1 MQKTLR
7 GKDVATGSSIE
18 VAFDQTI
25 GAVRSASGPDDL
37 YLSPGWID
45 VQVNG
50 FAGVDYNSS
59 QTSHE
64 EIARSLQVL
73 FSTGVT
79 RFYPT
84 VITGGPEDMQ
94 GALENLARAKDALP
108 DGDAMDG
115 FHVEGPH
122 ISPDD
127 GPRGAHPKRWV
138 RPPDVDEFRRWQD
151 AARGNIRLVTVA
163 PEWPQAPAY
172 IEALTAAGVVISI
185 GHTNADGAEIANAV
199 AAGATMSTHLGNGAH
214 QILQRHPNYIWE
226 QLAEDRLI
234 ASFIVDG
241 VHLPASFLKVALRA
255 KGLERSVLVTD
266 ASSPAGAKPGRYS
279 LGEQTVI
286 LTEDNRVILSDQ
298 DKLAGSA
305 LRMDHGVQNLMK
317 LAGLSLPDAV
327 TMATTNPARVG
338 AVPGRKNGLAAGD
351 RADFVLFRFNPES
364 RGIEVAETY
373 VSGRRVYSESL

>member
-1 MQKTLR
+1 EETPDAFAAFSPFSTTFFSSVTLQLNHRRCGNPVQKTLV
-7 GKDVATGSSIE
+7 GKDVASGSSLEVVFDKTIE
-18 VAFDQTI
+18 RTCPSSVQVDA
-25 GAVRSASGPDDL
+25 
-37 YLSPGWID
+37 YLSAGWVD

-50 FAGVDYNSS
+50 FAGVDYNSG
-59 QTSHE
+59 QTPHE
-64 EIARSLQVL
+64 EIARSIEVL

-84 VITGGPEDMQ
+84 VITGGPDDMRS
-94 GALENLARAKDALP
+94 AIENLARAKESLP
-108 DGDAMDG
+108 SGEAMDG
-115 FHVEGPH
+115 LHVEGPH

-127 GPRGAHPKRWV
+127 GPRGPQPGRWV
-138 RPPDVDEFRRWQD
+138 RPPNVEECHRWQD
-151 AARGNIRLVTVA
+151 AARGHIRLVTVA

-172 IEALTAAGVVISI
+172 IEALTALGVVISI
-185 GHTNADGAEIANAV
+185 GHTNATGAQIANAV

-214 QILQRHPNYIWE
+214 QVLQRHPNYIWE

-305 LRMDHGVQNLMK
+305 LRMDHGVRNLMK
-317 LAGLSLPDAV
+317 LAGL
-327 TMATTNPARVG
+327 
-338 AVPGRKNGLAAGD
+338 
-351 RADFVLFRFNPES
+351 
-364 RGIEVAETY
+364 
-373 VSGRRVYSESL
+373 